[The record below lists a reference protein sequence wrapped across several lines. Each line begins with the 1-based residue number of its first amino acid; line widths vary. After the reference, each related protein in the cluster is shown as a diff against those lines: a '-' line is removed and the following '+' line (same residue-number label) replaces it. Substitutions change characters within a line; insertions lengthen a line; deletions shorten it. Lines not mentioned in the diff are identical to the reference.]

1 MKIGIACYPTH
12 GGSGVVASELAIG
25 LAEKGHEIHIISYA
39 TPFRLGSFYE
49 NIYVH
54 EVEVSSYPLFRYPP
68 YALSL
73 ATKLVDVTREY
84 HLDLVHSHY
93 AIPHAA
99 SAYLAKKI
107 LGDQQLRTITT
118 LHGTDITLV
127 GLDSSFYQVIKF
139 AIEESDGVTAVSE
152 YLRKRTVEE
161 FDIRREIRV
170 IYNFVD
176 TERYRPDAERCF
188 RGHFAPEGE
197 KILMHASNFRPVKR
211 PGDAVRLLA
220 RLRERIPAKLI
231 LVGEGPERLF
241 VQQLVKELKLTGHVH
256 FLGQQDYLE
265 QLMACADLFVLPSEQ
280 ESFGLVA
287 LEAHACGV
295 PVIGTRV
302 GGMPELVR
310 DGETGFLV
318 PVGEIGAM
326 VDKAALLL
334 SDEEMLR
341 SFRLRAR
348 ALAIEHFRREAIIPQ
363 YEALY
368 REVLG

>member
-1 MKIGIACYPTH
+1 
-12 GGSGVVASELAIG
+12 
-25 LAEKGHEIHIISYA
+25 
-39 TPFRLGSFYE
+39 
-49 NIYVH
+49 
-54 EVEVSSYPLFRYPP
+54 
-68 YALSL
+68 
-73 ATKLVDVTREY
+73 
-84 HLDLVHSHY
+84 
-93 AIPHAA
+93 
-99 SAYLAKKI
+99 
-107 LGDQQLRTITT
+107 
-118 LHGTDITLV
+118 
-127 GLDSSFYQVIKF
+127 
-139 AIEESDGVTAVSE
+139 
-152 YLRKRTVEE
+152 
-161 FDIRREIRV
+161 
-170 IYNFVD
+170 
-176 TERYRPDAERCF
+176 
-188 RGHFAPEGE
+188 
-197 KILMHASNFRPVKR
+197 
-211 PGDAVRLLA
+211 
-220 RLRERIPAKLI
+220 
-231 LVGEGPERLF
+231 
-241 VQQLVKELKLTGHVH
+241 
-256 FLGQQDYLE
+256 
-265 QLMACADLFVLPSEQ
+265 MACADLFVLPSEQ